1 MKKDI
6 FFRQNSPW
14 RRCLLQSVPVTIGL
28 LVSINAYA
36 EASTDQN
43 LNLVSVTQQNS
54 TITGTIVD
62 ERGEALIGVN
72 VLEKG
77 TTNGTITDFDGRFSL
92 NLSSKD
98 AVLVVSYIG
107 YKTQEITTNGRTE
120 IKLTLLEDS
129 ETLEEV
135 VVVGYGTQKKVNLTG
150 SVSSVSAKDIQDVPT
165 SNTTSLLQGRMPGL
179 VISQNGGQA
188 GKEDMEVRV
197 RGVGTFGNN
206 NPMVIIDGVE
216 GTLSQMS
223 DIPSADIENISV
235 LKDAASAAIYGVRA
249 ANGVILITTKRG
261 KAGKVSVNYSGNY
274 TIQTPMLP
282 KYIDSYH
289 WALMK
294 NDVAPDTY
302 DTVALQ
308 KLKDGSDPDHYAN
321 TNWLDEVFRNAG
333 MHQHHLSVSGG
344 NENTH
349 YMTSISYSNQ
359 EGIMKKT
366 GAEKFSFRS
375 NVDSKLGIFDFGLN
389 VSGNKNN
396 IDQPA
401 SIAPS
406 GETSVMRYLSWF
418 SRPTVPV
425 MYSNGYYG
433 YVDGSLKNAELVKN
447 PVQFMEQGYRL
458 DEAWRF
464 NGKAYA
470 GIDIIDGLKFK
481 TSLAYAFY
489 MNATKKYTPKE
500 LGRYDAEGN
509 LLKAPG
515 QNNRLEDYYWRDAT
529 VTNENI
535 LTYDKKFGQHSLN
548 VLLGHSVITYKSST
562 TTAGIEGFPTENIYE
577 LNGGSKNPSAIGES
591 SEYRLQSFFGRVNY
605 SYADKYLF
613 EVNVRRDGSS
623 RMPKSNR
630 YATFPSVSAGWVF
643 TNESFM
649 EDYQWLFGKLRF
661 SWGKLGN
668 QEIGSYAYLSS
679 LGASGNYY
687 FDQGKDPQTGMVSTS
702 IANENIKWETTR
714 TINAAIDLGF
724 FNNRL
729 QTTFEWFDK
738 KTSDI
743 LMQLAMPN
751 IFLGSLSAPYQNVG
765 TVRNRGWEWNV
776 NYNDSKGDWTW
787 YAGFNLSHVKN
798 EILYMGGLY
807 ERISGQTINRVGEPI
822 GAYYAYKAIG
832 LYRTEADLN
841 RTNSKGELIKQNGVA
856 PKLGDIMYENI
867 NDDDNITP
875 EDRTIIGNPFPKYT
889 YGINIGAG
897 WKGFDISTFWQG
909 VAGIYRY
916 NWETTTDI
924 RGNFTDRWLDRW
936 TTETP
941 DGKMPALG
949 NTMNE
954 QFSSFWLENASYLR
968 LKNLEFGY
976 TFGSISKLGVSKLR
990 VYFAGT
996 NMLTFT
1002 KLDNW
1007 DPEKGADDTRNDNY
1021 PNAKSFSFGVNIT
1034 F

>member
-6 FFRQNSPW
+6 FIRLNSPW
-14 RRCLLQSVPVTIGL
+14 RRCLLQSIPVTVGL
-28 LVSINAYA
+28 LVAINAYS
-36 EASTDQN
+36 ETSPNQN
-43 LNLVSVTQQNS
+43 LNLVSVSQQNF
-54 TITGTIVD
+54 TITGTVVD
-62 ERGEALIGVN
+62 DKGEPLIGVN

-77 TTNGTITDFDGRFSL
+77 TNNGTISDLDGRFSL

-98 AVLVVSYIG
+98 AVIVVSYIG
-107 YKTQEITTNGRTE
+107 YKTTEVAVNGRTD
-120 IKLTLLEDS
+120 ISVSLKEDS

-458 DEAWRF
+458 DETWRF

-643 TNESFM
+643 TNES
-649 EDYQWLFGKLRF
+649 
-661 SWGKLGN
+661 
-668 QEIGSYAYLSS
+668 
-679 LGASGNYY
+679 
-687 FDQGKDPQTGMVSTS
+687 
-702 IANENIKWETTR
+702 
-714 TINAAIDLGF
+714 
-724 FNNRL
+724 
-729 QTTFEWFDK
+729 
-738 KTSDI
+738 
-743 LMQLAMPN
+743 
-751 IFLGSLSAPYQNVG
+751 
-765 TVRNRGWEWNV
+765 
-776 NYNDSKGDWTW
+776 
-787 YAGFNLSHVKN
+787 
-798 EILYMGGLY
+798 YM
-807 ERISGQTINRVGEPI
+807 
-822 GAYYAYKAIG
+822 
-832 LYRTEADLN
+832 
-841 RTNSKGELIKQNGVA
+841 
-856 PKLGDIMYENI
+856 
-867 NDDDNITP
+867 
-875 EDRTIIGNPFPKYT
+875 
-889 YGINIGAG
+889 
-897 WKGFDISTFWQG
+897 
-909 VAGIYRY
+909 
-916 NWETTTDI
+916 
-924 RGNFTDRWLDRW
+924 
-936 TTETP
+936 
-941 DGKMPALG
+941 
-949 NTMNE
+949 
-954 QFSSFWLENASYLR
+954 
-968 LKNLEFGY
+968 
-976 TFGSISKLGVSKLR
+976 
-990 VYFAGT
+990 
-996 NMLTFT
+996 
-1002 KLDNW
+1002 
-1007 DPEKGADDTRNDNY
+1007 
-1021 PNAKSFSFGVNIT
+1021 
-1034 F
+1034 

>member
-1 MKKDI
+1 MAA
-6 FFRQNSPW
+6 
-14 RRCLLQSVPVTIGL
+14 
-28 LVSINAYA
+28 SIAN
-36 EASTDQN
+36 N
-43 LNLVSVTQQNS
+43 VSVTQQNS
-54 TITGTIVD
+54 TVSGLIVD
-62 ERGEALIGVN
+62 ASGEPLIGVN

-77 TTNGTITDFDGRFSL
+77 TTNGTITDFEGKFSL
-92 NLSSKD
+92 NLTSPN
-98 AVLVVSYIG
+98 AILVVSYIG
-107 YKTQEITTNGRTE
+107 YVTQEIPAAGKTNLN
-120 IKLTLLEDS
+120 ITLNEDS

-165 SNTTSLLQGRMPGL
+165 SNTASLLQGRMPGL

-206 NPMVIIDGVE
+206 NPMVLIDGVE

-223 DIPSADIENISV
+223 DIPAADIENISV

-282 KYIDSYH
+282 TYIDSYH
-289 WALMK
+289 WALMR
-294 NDVAPDTY
+294 NDVAPGTY
-302 DTVALQ
+302 DDAALE
-308 KLKDGSDPDHYAN
+308 KLRNGSDPDHYAN
-321 TNWLDEVFRNAG
+321 TNWLDEVFRTAG

-389 VSGNKNN
+389 LSGNKNN
-396 IDQPA
+396 VDQPA

-433 YVDGSLKNAELVKN
+433 YVDGSLKNAEMVKN
-447 PVQFMEQGYRL
+447 PIQFMEQGYRL

-481 TSLAYAFY
+481 SSLAYAFY

-509 LLKAPG
+509 MLKAPG
-515 QNNRLEDYYWRDAT
+515 QNNRLEDYYWREST

-548 VLLGHSVITYKSST
+548 VLLGHSIISYKSST
-562 TTAGIEGFPTENIYE
+562 TTAGREGFPTENIYE
-577 LNGGSKNPSAIGES
+577 LDGGSKNPSAAGNS
-591 SEYRLQSFFGRVNY
+591 NEYRLQSFFGRINY
-605 SYADKYLF
+605 SYADKYLL
-613 EVNVRRDGSS
+613 EANVRRDGSS
-623 RMPKSNR
+623 RMPKNNR

-643 TNESFM
+643 SNEAFM

-668 QEIGSYAYLSS
+668 QEIGSYAYLAS

-687 FDQGKDPQTGMVSTS
+687 FDQSKDPQTGMVSTS
-702 IANENIKWETTR
+702 IPNENIKWETTR

-724 FNNRL
+724 FNNRI

-751 IFLGSLSAPYQNVG
+751 IFLGSLAAPYQNVG

-798 EILYMGGLY
+798 EILYMGGLE

-841 RTNSKGELIKQNGVA
+841 RTNSKGEVIKQNGVA
-856 PKLGDIMYENI
+856 PKLGDIMYEDI
-867 NDDDNITP
+867 NDDGNITP
-875 EDRTIIGNPFPKYT
+875 EDRTIIGNPFPKYS

-897 WKGFDISTFWQG
+897 WKGFDLSTFWQG

-936 TTETP
+936 SAENP
-941 DGKMPALG
+941 NGKMPALG

-976 TFGSISKLGVSKLR
+976 TFGSLPKLGVSKLR

-996 NMLTFT
+996 NLLTFT

-1007 DPEKGADDTRNDNY
+1007 DPEKGAGDTRNDNY
-1021 PNAKSFSFGVNIT
+1021 PNAKSFSFGVNVT

>member
-1 MKKDI
+1 MKKGI
-6 FFRQNSPW
+6 FFREDSVW
-14 RRCLLQSVPVTIGL
+14 RKRLLQSIPVITGLFVVANGHADPITTIDSKL
-28 LVSINAYA
+28 IV
-36 EASTDQN
+36 
-43 LNLVSVTQQNS
+43 QQTS
-54 TITGTIVD
+54 TITGKVLD
-62 ERGEALIGVN
+62 SNGEALIGVN

-77 TTNGTITDFDGRFSL
+77 TTNGTITDFNGNFTL
-92 NLSSKD
+92 NLSSSNST
-98 AVLVVSYIG
+98 LVFSYIG
-107 YKTQEITTNGRTE
+107 YVSQEISAKGKKDFT
-120 IKLTLLEDS
+120 ITLKEDS

-165 SNTTSLLQGRMPGL
+165 SNTASLLQGRMPGL

-206 NPMVIIDGVE
+206 NPMVLIDGVE

-223 DIPSADIENISV
+223 DIPAADIENISV

-249 ANGVILITTKRG
+249 ANGVILITTKKG
-261 KAGKVSVNYSGNY
+261 KAGKISVNYSGSY
-274 TIQTPMLP
+274 TLQKPMLP
-282 KYIDSYH
+282 TYIDSYQ

-302 DTVALQ
+302 DATALQ
-308 KLKDGSDPDHYAN
+308 KLQDGSDPDHYAN
-321 TNWLDEVFRNAG
+321 TNWLDEVFRNAS

-344 NENTH
+344 NEHTQ

-375 NVDSKLGIFDFGLN
+375 NVDSNIGRFNFGLN

-396 IDQPA
+396 VDQPA

-425 MYSNGYYG
+425 KYSNGYYG

-447 PVQFMEQGYRL
+447 PLQFMEQGYRL

-500 LGRYDAEGN
+500 LARYDAEGN
-509 LLKAPG
+509 ILKAAG
-515 QNNRLEDYYWRDAT
+515 QNNRLEDYYWREAT
-529 VTNENI
+529 WTNENI
-535 LTYDKKFGQHSLN
+535 LTYDKKFGLHNLN
-548 VLLGHSVITYKSST
+548 VLLGHSLISYTRYT

-577 LNGGSKNPSAIGES
+577 MDGGSKNPSAVGNS
-591 SEYRLQSFFGRVNY
+591 DEYRLQSFFGRINY
-605 SYADKYLF
+605 SYADKYLL
-613 EVNVRRDGSS
+613 EVNVRHDGSS
-623 RMPKSNR
+623 RMPKNNR

-649 EDYQWLFGKLRF
+649 ENYQWLFGKLRF

-668 QEIGSYAYLSS
+668 QEIGSYAYLAS

-687 FDQGKDPQTGMVSTS
+687 FDQSKDPQTGMVSTS
-702 IANENIKWETTR
+702 IPNENIKWETTR
-714 TINAAIDLGF
+714 TLNVAIDLGF
-724 FNNRL
+724 LNNKI

-776 NYNDSKGDWTW
+776 NYNDSKGD
-787 YAGFNLSHVKN
+787 
-798 EILYMGGLY
+798 
-807 ERISGQTINRVGEPI
+807 
-822 GAYYAYKAIG
+822 
-832 LYRTEADLN
+832 
-841 RTNSKGELIKQNGVA
+841 
-856 PKLGDIMYENI
+856 
-867 NDDDNITP
+867 
-875 EDRTIIGNPFPKYT
+875 
-889 YGINIGAG
+889 
-897 WKGFDISTFWQG
+897 
-909 VAGIYRY
+909 
-916 NWETTTDI
+916 
-924 RGNFTDRWLDRW
+924 
-936 TTETP
+936 
-941 DGKMPALG
+941 
-949 NTMNE
+949 
-954 QFSSFWLENASYLR
+954 
-968 LKNLEFGY
+968 
-976 TFGSISKLGVSKLR
+976 
-990 VYFAGT
+990 
-996 NMLTFT
+996 
-1002 KLDNW
+1002 
-1007 DPEKGADDTRNDNY
+1007 
-1021 PNAKSFSFGVNIT
+1021 
-1034 F
+1034 

>member
-1 MKKDI
+1 MKKGI
-6 FFRQNSPW
+6 FFREDSVW
-14 RRCLLQSVPVTIGL
+14 RKRLLQSIPVITGLFVVANGHADPITTIDSKL
-28 LVSINAYA
+28 IV
-36 EASTDQN
+36 
-43 LNLVSVTQQNS
+43 QQTS
-54 TITGTIVD
+54 TITGKVLD
-62 ERGEALIGVN
+62 SNGEALIGVN

-77 TTNGTITDFDGRFSL
+77 TTNGTITDFNGNFTL
-92 NLSSKD
+92 NLSSSNST
-98 AVLVVSYIG
+98 LVFSYIG
-107 YKTQEITTNGRTE
+107 YVSQEISAKGKKDFT
-120 IKLTLLEDS
+120 ITLKEDS

-165 SNTTSLLQGRMPGL
+165 SNTASLLQGRMPGL

-206 NPMVIIDGVE
+206 NPMVLIDGVE

-223 DIPSADIENISV
+223 DIPAADIENISV

-249 ANGVILITTKRG
+249 ANGVILITTKKG
-261 KAGKVSVNYSGNY
+261 KAGKISVNYSGSY
-274 TIQTPMLP
+274 TLQKPMLP
-282 KYIDSYH
+282 TYIDSYQ

-302 DTVALQ
+302 DATALQ
-308 KLKDGSDPDHYAN
+308 KLQDGSDPDHYAN
-321 TNWLDEVFRNAG
+321 TNWLDEVFRNAS

-344 NENTH
+344 NEHTQ

-375 NVDSKLGIFDFGLN
+375 NVDSNIGRFNFGLN

-396 IDQPA
+396 VDQPA

-425 MYSNGYYG
+425 KYSNGYYG

-447 PVQFMEQGYRL
+447 PLQFMEQGYRL

-500 LGRYDAEGN
+500 LARYDAEGN
-509 LLKAPG
+509 ILKAAG
-515 QNNRLEDYYWRDAT
+515 QNNRLEDYYWREAT
-529 VTNENI
+529 WTNENI
-535 LTYDKKFGQHSLN
+535 LTYDKKFGLHNLN
-548 VLLGHSVITYKSST
+548 VLLGHSLISYTRYT

-577 LNGGSKNPSAIGES
+577 MDGGSKNPSAVGNS
-591 SEYRLQSFFGRVNY
+591 DEYRLQSFFGRINY
-605 SYADKYLF
+605 SYADKYLL
-613 EVNVRRDGSS
+613 EVNVRHDGSS
-623 RMPKSNR
+623 RMPKNNR

-649 EDYQWLFGKLRF
+649 ENYQWLFGKLRF

-668 QEIGSYAYLSS
+668 QEIDSYAYLAS

-687 FDQGKDPQTGMVSTS
+687 FDQSKDPQTGMVSTS
-702 IANENIKWETTR
+702 IPNENIKWETTR
-714 TINAAIDLGF
+714 TLNVAIDLGF
-724 FNNRL
+724 LNNKI

-776 NYNDSKGDWTW
+776 NYNDSKGDWSW
-787 YAGFNLSHVKN
+787 YAGFNLSHVNNK
-798 EILYMGGLY
+798 ILYMGGLD

-822 GAYYAYKAIG
+822 GAYYAYQALG
-832 LYRTEADLN
+832 LYRTEEDLN
-841 RTNSKGELIKQNGVA
+841 RTNSKGEVIKQNGVA
-856 PKLGDIMYENI
+856 PKLGDIMYADL
-867 NDDDNITP
+867 NDDGNITP
-875 EDRTIIGNPFPKYT
+875 EDRTIIGNPFPKYS
-889 YGINIGAG
+889 YGINLGAS
-897 WKGFDISTFWQG
+897 WKGFDLSTFWQG

-936 TTETP
+936 STDNP
-941 DGKMPALG
+941 NGKMPALG

-968 LKNLEFGY
+968 LKNFEFGY
-976 TFGSISKLGVSKLR
+976 TFGNLPKIGVSKLR
-990 VYFAGT
+990 IYFAGT
-996 NMLTFT
+996 NLLTFT

-1007 DPEKGADDTRNDNY
+1007 DPEKGAGDTRNDNY
-1021 PNAKSFSFGVNIT
+1021 PNAKSFSFGINVT

>member
-1 MKKDI
+1 MKKGI
-6 FFRQNSPW
+6 FFREDSVW
-14 RRCLLQSVPVTIGL
+14 RKRLLQSIPVITGLFVVANGHADPITTIDSKL
-28 LVSINAYA
+28 IV
-36 EASTDQN
+36 
-43 LNLVSVTQQNS
+43 QQTS
-54 TITGTIVD
+54 TITGKVLD
-62 ERGEALIGVN
+62 SNGEALIGVN

-77 TTNGTITDFDGRFSL
+77 TTNGTITDFNGNFTL
-92 NLSSKD
+92 NLSSSNST
-98 AVLVVSYIG
+98 LVFSYIG
-107 YKTQEITTNGRTE
+107 YVSQEISAKGKKDFT
-120 IKLTLLEDS
+120 ITLKEDS

-165 SNTTSLLQGRMPGL
+165 SNTASLLQGRMPGL

-206 NPMVIIDGVE
+206 NPMVLIDGVE

-223 DIPSADIENISV
+223 DIPAADIENISV

-249 ANGVILITTKRG
+249 ANGVILITTKKG
-261 KAGKVSVNYSGNY
+261 KAGKISVNYSGSY
-274 TIQTPMLP
+274 TLQKPMLP
-282 KYIDSYH
+282 TYIDSYQ

-302 DTVALQ
+302 DATALQ
-308 KLKDGSDPDHYAN
+308 KLQDGSDPDHYAN
-321 TNWLDEVFRNAG
+321 TNWLDEVFRNAS

-344 NENTH
+344 NEHTQ

-375 NVDSKLGIFDFGLN
+375 NVDSNIGRFNFGLN

-396 IDQPA
+396 VDQPA

-425 MYSNGYYG
+425 KYSNGYYG

-447 PVQFMEQGYRL
+447 PLQFMEQGYRL

-500 LGRYDAEGN
+500 LARYDAEGN
-509 LLKAPG
+509 ILKAAG
-515 QNNRLEDYYWRDAT
+515 QNNRLEDYYWREAT
-529 VTNENI
+529 WTNENI
-535 LTYDKKFGQHSLN
+535 LTYDKKFGLHNLN
-548 VLLGHSVITYKSST
+548 VLLGHSLISYTRYT

-577 LNGGSKNPSAIGES
+577 MDGGSKNPSAVGNS
-591 SEYRLQSFFGRVNY
+591 DEYRLQSFFGRINY
-605 SYADKYLF
+605 SYADKYLL
-613 EVNVRRDGSS
+613 EVNVRHDGSS
-623 RMPKSNR
+623 RMPKNNR

-649 EDYQWLFGKLRF
+649 ENYQWLFGKLRF

-668 QEIGSYAYLSS
+668 QEIGSYAYLAS

-687 FDQGKDPQTGMVSTS
+687 FDQSKDPQTGMVSTS
-702 IANENIKWETTR
+702 IPNENIKWETTR
-714 TINAAIDLGF
+714 TLNVAIDLGF
-724 FNNRL
+724 LNNKI

-776 NYNDSKGDWTW
+776 NYNDSKGDWS
-787 YAGFNLSHVKN
+787 NL
-798 EILYMGGLY
+798 I
-807 ERISGQTINRVGEPI
+807 
-822 GAYYAYKAIG
+822 
-832 LYRTEADLN
+832 
-841 RTNSKGELIKQNGVA
+841 
-856 PKLGDIMYENI
+856 
-867 NDDDNITP
+867 
-875 EDRTIIGNPFPKYT
+875 
-889 YGINIGAG
+889 
-897 WKGFDISTFWQG
+897 
-909 VAGIYRY
+909 
-916 NWETTTDI
+916 
-924 RGNFTDRWLDRW
+924 
-936 TTETP
+936 
-941 DGKMPALG
+941 
-949 NTMNE
+949 
-954 QFSSFWLENASYLR
+954 
-968 LKNLEFGY
+968 
-976 TFGSISKLGVSKLR
+976 
-990 VYFAGT
+990 
-996 NMLTFT
+996 
-1002 KLDNW
+1002 
-1007 DPEKGADDTRNDNY
+1007 
-1021 PNAKSFSFGVNIT
+1021 
-1034 F
+1034 

>member
-1 MKKDI
+1 MTV
-6 FFRQNSPW
+6 S
-14 RRCLLQSVPVTIGL
+14 L
-28 LVSINAYA
+28 LVAVSSNAESLGTA
-36 EASTDQN
+36 FPTSLE
-43 LNLVSVTQQNS
+43 VTQQA
-54 TITGTIVD
+54 IIVTGQVID
-62 ERGEALIGVN
+62 ASGEPLIGVN

-77 TTNGTITDFDGRFSL
+77 TTNGTITDFEGKFTL
-92 NLSSKD
+92 ALTTSK
-98 AVLVVSYIG
+98 ATLVISYIG
-107 YKTQEITTNGRTE
+107 YVTQELPASGKSN
-120 IKLTLLEDS
+120 LNVTLKEDS

-150 SVSSVSAKDIQDVPT
+150 SVASVSAKDIQDLPT
-165 SNTTSLLQGRMPGL
+165 SNTASLLQGRMPGL

-206 NPMVIIDGVE
+206 NPMVLIDGVE

-223 DIPSADIENISV
+223 DIPSADIESISV

-249 ANGVILITTKRG
+249 ANGVILITTKKG
-261 KAGKVSVNYSGNY
+261 KSGKVSVNYSGNY
-274 TIQTPMLP
+274 TIQTAMLP
-282 KYIDSYH
+282 TYVDAYN

-294 NDVAPDTY
+294 NEVAPGTYDDVALRK
-302 DTVALQ
+302 LQ
-308 KLKDGSDPDHYAN
+308 DGSDPDHYAN
-321 TNWLDEVFRNAG
+321 TNWLDEVFRTAG

-349 YMTSISYSNQ
+349 YMTSLSYSNQ
-359 EGIMKKT
+359 DGIMKNT
-366 GAEKFSFRS
+366 SAEKFSFRS
-375 NVDSKLGIFDFGLN
+375 NVDSKLGRFNFGLN

-396 IDQPA
+396 VDQPA

-425 MYSNGYYG
+425 KYANGHYG
-433 YVDGSLKNAELVKN
+433 FVDGSLKDAELMKN
-447 PVQFMEQGYRL
+447 PAQFMEQGYRL

-509 LLKAPG
+509 QLKAAG
-515 QNNRLEDYYWRDAT
+515 ATNRLEDYYWREAT
-529 VTNENI
+529 WTNENI
-535 LTYDKKFGQHSLN
+535 LTYDKTFGKHNLN
-548 VLLGHSVITYKSST
+548 VLLGHSLISFTRYT
-562 TTAGIEGFPTENIYE
+562 TTAGKEGFPTEGIYE
-577 LNGGSKNPSAIGES
+577 LDGASKNPSAVGNS
-591 SEYRLQSFFGRVNY
+591 DEYRLQSFFGRINY

-613 EVNVRRDGSS
+613 EFNIRHDGSS
-623 RMPKSNR
+623 RMPKNNR

-643 TNESFM
+643 SNESFM
-649 EDYQWLFGKLRF
+649 ENFQWLFGKLRF

-668 QEIGSYAYLSS
+668 QEIGSYAYLAS

-687 FDQGKDPQTGMVSTS
+687 FDQTKDPQTGMVATS
-702 IANENIKWETTR
+702 IPNENIKWETTR
-714 TINAAIDLGF
+714 TLNAAIDLGF
-724 FNNRL
+724 FNNKI

-765 TVRNRGWEWNV
+765 TVRNRGWEWSV
-776 NYNDSKGDWTW
+776 NYYDGKGDWTW
-787 YAGFNLSHVKN
+787 YAGFNLSHVNN
-798 EILYMGGLY
+798 EILQMGGLE

-822 GAYYAYKAIG
+822 GAYYGYEALG

-841 RTNSKGELIKQNGVA
+841 RTNSKGEVIKQNGVA
-856 PKLGDIMYENI
+856 PKLGDVMYADL
-867 NDDDNITP
+867 NDDGNITP

-889 YGINIGAG
+889 YGITLGAG
-897 WKGFDISTFWQG
+897 WKGFDLSTFWQG
-909 VAGIYRY
+909 VGGIYRY

-936 TTETP
+936 SAENSNGT
-941 DGKMPALG
+941 MPALG

-954 QFSSFWLENASYLR
+954 EYSSFWLENASYLR

-976 TFGSISKLGVSKLR
+976 TFGQLPKLGVSNLR
-990 VYFAGT
+990 IYFAGT
-996 NMLTFT
+996 NLLTFT
-1002 KLDNW
+1002 KLNNW
-1007 DPEKGADDTRNDNY
+1007 DPEKGANDTRNDNY
-1021 PNAKSFSFGVNIT
+1021 PNARTYSFGINVT